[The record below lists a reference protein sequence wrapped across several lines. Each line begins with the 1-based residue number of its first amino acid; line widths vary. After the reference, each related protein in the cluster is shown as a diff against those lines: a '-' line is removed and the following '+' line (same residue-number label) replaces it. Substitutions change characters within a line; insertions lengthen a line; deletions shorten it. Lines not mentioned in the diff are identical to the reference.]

1 MPHYYHPNQIT
12 DTEVI
17 HEIKFAVPIAVQPR
31 SRLYLLLGSGWEDKE
46 YSYFQEECLYMKL
59 FFPSIADWLTVF
71 ILCRNTYIVNSFRQ
85 SVEIVTTCVF
95 LYFIPKPLRPVQGR
109 SFIPY
114 CGLPYHIV
122 EEQLRVTGVL
132 SIPGLLLVGQKCP
145 FHSLCPRYKV
155 VRWIYAF

>member
-1 MPHYYHPNQIT
+1 M
-12 DTEVI
+12 
-17 HEIKFAVPIAVQPR
+17 R
-31 SRLYLLLGSGWEDKE
+31 SSLPFLLLCSLDQGCICFLGSGWEDKE
-46 YSYFQEECLYMKL
+46 YSYFQEERLYMKL

-95 LYFIPKPLRPVQGR
+95 LYFIPKPFRPVQGR